1 MSGQDRRVFVR
12 ARVVAT
18 ATAWVRGL
26 CKGSYIVEN
35 LSLGG
40 VQLSGGP
47 AIRLGEEIKLI
58 LELPRGPIEVR
69 GPVLRSQA
77 RARDAAIA
85 VRFNMLSRR
94 AREALGA
101 AVGEALEEAARDSSM
116 RPEPTVLVV
125 DASLLESESLMRDIR
140 RAGWEVACFSTSLD
154 ALDFLD
160 RPASCIRVALIDL
173 VGVNGGHDL
182 FNFLAEEKPA
192 IRRVLLS
199 EEGRLGAQALAS
211 VADRADGVLAKPWD
225 LDSLTR
231 TLMPPE
237 SGPIA
242 VSGTG

>member
-1 MSGQDRRVFVR
+1 MTAQDRRVFVR

-47 AIRLGEEIKLI
+47 AIRVGEEIKLI
-58 LELPRGPIEVR
+58 IELPRGSIEVR

-101 AVGEALEEAARDSSM
+101 AVAEALEEAARDSST
-116 RPEPTVLVV
+116 RSEPTVLVV
-125 DASLLESESLMRDIR
+125 DASMLERESLTRDIR

-160 RPASCIRVALIDL
+160 RPSARIRVALIDG
-173 VGVNGGHDL
+173 VGVSGGNDL
-182 FNFLAEEKPA
+182 LNFLAEERPE

-199 EEGRLGAQALAS
+199 EEGLLGAQALDS

-231 TLMPPE
+231 TLMPE

-242 VSGTG
+242 ASGTG